1 MAHSYAQLPRGSSM
15 RIVRSWLGDSSPHT
29 SYTRAFHRPSRL
41 HCQAKINS
49 FSLLI
54 AFCVSIVSQTVF
66 CVCAWALPKQI
77 LTITSP
83 RAAQIVSGEIAI
95 SVSTNNPAAMTVEF
109 TIGSLSLGTSVL
121 PSTAITWNTGNAS
134 DGTYVVQ
141 ASLRSKTGLSIGT
154 AVQQFTINNHGNSLV
169 VTAPDLTKPISGNVK
184 MSMNGSDSQHYP
196 ALWMVDI
203 DGQNVT
209 VAWTDNNGTQSDSLS
224 PSVDT
229 THYLNGEHE
238 LYVAMH
244 SDFWP
249 PGEQNQKTNYD
260 WTAAYEHLIDIENG
274 HTLMGVSANYLH
286 VYLRPGGSTTL
297 SCEDLFTDYTS
308 TKCLTPTFTVGTG
321 GGVAVSST
329 GIVTAGASEGFSI
342 ITVSDGK
349 LSTQVYVWVRSGA
362 GMPQFAGD
370 GEMLAKYTPGK
381 SLFVVAPFDLASN
394 MLAADSGLLS
404 SVHKSGVN
412 TISEGFYQNP
422 RDIGATFASWQWF
435 YDTFIAPR
443 WAFAKAN
450 NFHILATGDEVCRN
464 IGSEAW
470 WTLNWPSGKA
480 AVQYA
485 MAGLAASGVAIGVD
499 MVDEVNDSWGGT
511 PTPPGTVGAPGS
523 FSSIT
528 CSSGNCAVTWPINPV
543 GPGRFPSGSSFA
555 LDRSANSQLNT
566 PSGQMFNATAP
577 TGNSF
582 NFVAAGPI
590 NGTFDATTDPD
601 LEFLWW
607 AGNIG
612 GCPTQPCDPPVP
624 NDALLQITSWLHE
637 VPHVPISWPVAG
649 NSPIS
654 AQANWMGRGSI
665 SDYASQYWVPL
676 NYRHTYT
683 WGASV
688 QEQGY
693 WMSQSFYQSQSVAMI
708 DRPQLLLDSIAGPAY
723 QKNNSSDPYYTPP
736 VDKLIQPGPTPA
748 AITSSIMTAA
758 ALGAAGVRL
767 YYFEDPSNEGAR
779 AAAGSGSV
787 WQTGANPTANDPII
801 QANWQALA
809 SASTALTKLLTP
821 FVLGN
826 PLNSP
831 AYGPNIITAVRQ
843 GSNGKMLMIVNDND
857 WQRILSVD
865 FTPYRTNTTAT
876 RYLVN
881 AHGIIKASLPRATSH
896 DLLTLG
902 AGETV
907 VYLFPNISSY

>member
-1 MAHSYAQLPRGSSM
+1 
-15 RIVRSWLGDSSPHT
+15 
-29 SYTRAFHRPSRL
+29 
-41 HCQAKINS
+41 
-49 FSLLI
+49 
-54 AFCVSIVSQTVF
+54 
-66 CVCAWALPKQI
+66 
-77 LTITSP
+77 
-83 RAAQIVSGEIAI
+83 
-95 SVSTNNPAAMTVEF
+95 MTVDF
-109 TIGSLSLGTSVL
+109 SIGSLSLGTSVL
-121 PSTAITWNTGNAS
+121 PATGITWNTGNAS

-141 ASLRSKTGLSIGT
+141 ASLKSKAGLSIGT

-196 ALWMVDI
+196 SLWMVDI

-238 LYVAMH
+238 LYIAMH

-249 PGEQNQKTNYD
+249 PGEPNQKSYYD

-286 VYLRPGGSTTL
+286 VYLRPGGTTSL

-308 TKCLTPTFTVGTG
+308 KKCLTPTFTVGTG

-329 GIVTAGASEGFSI
+329 GIVTAGASEGFST
-342 ITVSDGK
+342 ITVADGN

-362 GMPQFAGD
+362 GIPQFAGD
-370 GEMLAKYTPGK
+370 GELLPTYTAGK
-381 SLFVVAPFDLASN
+381 SLFVVAPFDLAAS

-404 SVHKSGVN
+404 SVHRSGVN

-422 RDIGATFASWQWF
+422 RDIGSTFASWQWF
-435 YDTFIAPR
+435 YDTIIAPK

-450 NFHILATGDEVCRN
+450 NFHIFATGDEVCRG
-464 IGSEAW
+464 IGGEAW
-470 WTLNWPSGKA
+470 WTLNWPFGKA

-499 MVDEVNDSWGGT
+499 MVDEVNTSWGGT

-528 CSSGNCAVTWPINPV
+528 CSSGNCAVTWPNNPV
-543 GPGRFPSGSSFA
+543 GPSRFPSGSSFA
-555 LDRSANSQLNT
+555 LDRSAYSQLNT
-566 PSGQMFNATAP
+566 PSGQMFNGTAP

-582 NFVAAGPI
+582 NFVAAGPV

-637 VPHVPISWPVAG
+637 VTPHVPISWPVAG
-649 NSPIS
+649 ASPLS
-654 AQANWMGRGSI
+654 VQANWMGPGSI
-665 SDYASQYWVPL
+665 SDYASLYWVPL

-683 WGASV
+683 WGAGV

-693 WMSQSFYQSQSVAMI
+693 WMSQSFYQSQSVTMI
-708 DRPQLLLDSIAGPAY
+708 DRPQLLLDSVAGPFY
-723 QKNNSSDPYYTPP
+723 VKNTSSNPYYTPP
-736 VDKLIQPGPTPA
+736 VDELIQPGPTPA

-767 YYFEDPSNEGAR
+767 YAFEDPGNEGAR
-779 AAAGSGSV
+779 AASASGTY
-787 WQTGANPTANDPII
+787 WQTGANPTANDQII
-801 QANWQALA
+801 EANWQAMA
-809 SASTALTKLLTP
+809 SASTALTTLLTP

-831 AYGPNIITAVRQ
+831 AYGPNIVTAVRQ
-843 GSNGKMLMIVNDND
+843 ASNGKMLMIVNDND
-857 WQRILSVD
+857 WQRIVSVD
-865 FTPYRTNTTAT
+865 LTPYRTNDLTAVT

-881 AHGIIKASLPRATSH
+881 ADGIIKAALPRGTKL
-896 DLLTLG
+896 DLLALAG
-902 AGETV
+902 GETA
-907 VYLFPNISSY
+907 VYLFSTNIYSY